1 MTKGKD
7 HPPGGDDFF
16 FWWSEVQGRN
26 SLPDREG
33 GALRKVQEQGSAGVQ
48 GQSLAQGAGVRL
60 RWCAE
65 AEPRRD
71 ARAASCRIQGRA
83 WWVQGKAR
91 SGHG

>member
-1 MTKGKD
+1 MTD
-7 HPPGGDDFF
+7 HIGQMFFLPDAWRSPEGG
-16 FWWSEVQGRN
+16 SP
-26 SLPDREG
+26 LADREG

-60 RWCAE
+60 RRCAE